1 MGTGANFTGCPQTVT
16 VTFSRPQPGHGFLT
30 IWVCGHIPGSMKT
43 TVDLPDELL
52 HRVNILAAQRQTT
65 LKELVLAG
73 LDWVLRSEVAA
84 SRRDEAMDRLKRGLH
99 LGGKP
104 LGRQE
109 AHERR

>member
-1 MGTGANFTGCPQTVT
+1 MSPKKANI
-16 VTFSRPQPGHGFLT
+16 TFSRPKSGHGFLT
-30 IWVCGHIPGSMKT
+30 VLVCGHIYGSMKT
-43 TVDLPDELL
+43 TIDLPDELL
-52 HRVNILAAQRQTT
+52 HRVKILAAQRQTT

-99 LGGKP
+99 LAGKP

>member
-1 MGTGANFTGCPQTVT
+1 MGTGANFSGPENVT
-16 VTFSRPQPGHGFLT
+16 ASFSRPKPRHGPLT
-30 IWVCGHIPGSMKT
+30 VWVCGHIYGSMKT
-43 TVDLPDELL
+43 TIDVPDELL
-52 HRVNILAAQRQTT
+52 HRMKILAAQRQTT

-99 LGGKP
+99 LAGEP